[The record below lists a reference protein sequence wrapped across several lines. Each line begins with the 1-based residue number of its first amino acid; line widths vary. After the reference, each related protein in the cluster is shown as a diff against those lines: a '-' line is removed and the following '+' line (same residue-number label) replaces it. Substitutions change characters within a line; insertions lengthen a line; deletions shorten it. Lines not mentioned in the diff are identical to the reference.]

1 MRNVSS
7 AAALAALSLLALLS
21 GCKNDKP
28 APIAE
33 QAPPPASASASA
45 PLAAGEVSY
54 VVAPDGKV
62 SVGIDAPLEKFK
74 GETKKLGGWFRF
86 DPKKLGAATG
96 TVSASLLELKTM
108 TFGDKDKDETQTEHV
123 QNWFELGDD
132 VKTKRPKDFENY
144 KSVLFTLD
152 AIESVM
158 PSADL
163 TQVPEKD
170 GVRTVT
176 LKAKGTLWVHSRP
189 APKTVELEVVFK
201 GSPTMPTELRFKTK
215 APLHVSLASHDV
227 KPRDTAGKFLD
238 GTLSV
243 IGKKLDDDAQVQ
255 VEGVAMH
262 DANAKAAASASAE
275 AGAMVKTW
283 QAMPPAPTP
292 SASASA
298 PASTAAPAPTK
309 GS

>member
-1 MRNVSS
+1 MRPSPLVS
-7 AAALAALSLLALLS
+7 ATVLSLTLVA
-21 GCKNDKP
+21 CKDKP

-54 VVAPDGKV
+54 VVAADGKV

-86 DPKKLGAATG
+86 DPKKLAGATG
-96 TVSASLLELKTM
+96 TVTASLLDFKTM

-144 KSVLFTLD
+144 KNVLFTID
-152 AIESVM
+152 AVESVA

-163 TQVPEKD
+163 MQVPEKD

-176 LKAKGTLWVHSRP
+176 LKARGTLWVHSRP
-189 APKTVELEVVFK
+189 ATKTVELEVAFK
-201 GSPTMPTELRFKTK
+201 GSPTMPTELRFKSK
-215 APLHVSLASHDV
+215 APLHVSLAAHNV

-255 VEGVAMH
+255 VEGVATH
-262 DANAKAAASASAE
+262 DPNAKAAASASAE
-275 AGAMVKTW
+275 ASAMVKTW
-283 QAMPPAPTP
+283 QAMPAPAATSAAAPAG
-292 SASASA
+292 SASAA
-298 PASTAAPAPTK
+298 PPATVAK